1 MEFLKNIGKAVGNAV
16 SFVGEKNRR
25 SANLNRIR
33 TVIRCEEKAAERE
46 YLALGRYYYNNL
58 RDDKN
63 PITESHCAQ
72 LDEIEGRLD
81 KALTQLEQF
90 YQQEQN
96 DGLSITIDIVKDQA
110 AQSTSSSVG
119 VISGEDGPTA
129 VYTNQGGVELEEV
142 TLDGVKE
149 FDHEPTPAEVAE
161 KPSDASEAKTET
173 TAEVAVSEDLPF
185 EG

>member
-1 MEFLKNIGKAVGNAV
+1 MDFLKNIGKAVGNAV

-25 SANLNRIR
+25 AANLNRIR
-33 TVIRCEEKAAERE
+33 SVIRCEEKASQRE

-58 RDDKN
+58 RDSSN
-63 PITESHCAQ
+63 SVTESHCAQ

-96 DGLSITIDIVKDQA
+96 DGITVTIDIAKDKA
-110 AQSTSSSVG
+110 APASGSSVG
-119 VISGEDGPTA
+119 GADGPTA
-129 VYTNQGGVELEEV
+129 ACAKKGGATIEEV

-149 FDHEPTPAEVAE
+149 FDHEPTPEEAAE
-161 KPSDASEAKTET
+161 EAKET
-173 TAEVAVSEDLPF
+173 EDLPF

>member
-1 MEFLKNIGKAVGNAV
+1 MDFLKNIGKAVGNAV

-25 SANLNRIR
+25 AANLNRIR
-33 TVIRCEEKAAERE
+33 SVIRCEEQAAQRE

-58 RDDKN
+58 RDDSN
-63 PITESHCAQ
+63 PVTESHCAQ

-96 DGLSITIDIVKDQA
+96 DGITVTIDIVKDQK
-110 AQSTSSSVG
+110 AQAPGSSVG
-119 VISGEDGPTA
+119 VISGADGPTA
-129 VYTNQGGVELEEV
+129 VYTKKGGAEIEEV

-149 FDHEPTPAEVAE
+149 FDHEPTPE
-161 KPSDASEAKTET
+161 EAAQETRKTEET
-173 TAEVAVSEDLPF
+173 EDLPF